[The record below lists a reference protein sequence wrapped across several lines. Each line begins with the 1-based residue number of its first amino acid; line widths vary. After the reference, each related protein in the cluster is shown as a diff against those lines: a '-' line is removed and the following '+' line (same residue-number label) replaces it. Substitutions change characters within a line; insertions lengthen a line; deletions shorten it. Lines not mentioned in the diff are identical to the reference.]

1 MENKKQ
7 LVIVPPMS
15 EPLQKLN
22 EVLNGIAVDENV
34 EISLIDDY
42 KELSQFVGSAGQS
55 LIVFSNAKKCA
66 TFLQDNRF
74 IIAKTHSKIIL
85 LTPKEIPTKTLIKFV
100 KIGLTESVLE
110 NSPPKTLL
118 YKVKLLLRS
127 IKSSSPQEDKDQV
140 VKSMMD
146 QNQAAATSGLLEKN
160 EEEKKEETLNY
171 LSEERLKNKDKGE
184 APSDEGGSLKGK
196 NNYQEESIETNW
208 KSKRKRE
215 MTSLEDESDIGKIE
229 SDDSANIDL
238 YYRGKKKSNYQEME
252 DESDLRSK
260 KSNYEESEADESLS
274 KKKQTELDLSPSTDA
289 PKKQANR
296 YDEEDDDNSLSKT
309 NNLSLDLE
317 AADDAPKKEKDLTEA
332 EKASAKKKEFDELEE
347 LFEAAKRKM
356 AEQSEDLGGHY
367 KGKVSNTDLELE
379 EDLTEEKKE
388 YDNSELYQRE
398 KQFELDLLPAAEEK
412 KRQGIE
418 EDEDEAT
425 KSRKGLVDVI
435 DSETQANDCEVDK
448 IKTNMVGEI
457 NNDSSNNLSDLD
469 IYNLAPKVKNE
480 DLDEAEA
487 SDQAKMKGLLEDS
500 EDASNEKKS
509 DYQKDD
515 DNKHKPQTELM
526 LEEALVPPSDEQCD
540 PNPLDDD
547 SDGQQRKASGLQLL
561 DENAA
566 KTRTRMEEPDA
577 HMAFKKLGQTDLE
590 LGDKEKNTHNGK
602 VDKIDTF
609 YRGGDAKKNAE
620 HSWDNLTNAKGPNN
634 NEVKKTNR
642 RPEEFSEG
650 PQKNNSGEITIDYRK
665 LKEEFD
671 YIARNGSSEESAERD
686 KGQTQ
691 GLSDSEDSG
700 SFKVIEVDTR
710 GFEFGV
716 EVLNF
721 IYQKDSKIIEFY
733 KLISEELIS
742 QYKAYP
748 LFYTYKAAEKV
759 HIPAFD
765 SLAQLGDFPIPLD
778 LKEWWNETKKDQTI
792 FDYYYN
798 KTMTTWLCRSL
809 SDKSDPS
816 AFWQDVELPTWAS
829 NELSDKK
836 VEMIFPYFDGIDR
849 MGLAIVFF
857 PDGVNPA
864 QEKSLLLTLEMARSV
879 LLDSIQRPSVSNSNS
894 NNNQEQ
900 LTDEAPGE
908 KKNIISIFS
917 GLFNRKKAS

>member
-22 EVLNGIAVDENV
+22 EVLNGIAVDENI

-55 LIVFSNAKKCA
+55 LILFSNAKKCA

-74 IIAKTHSKIIL
+74 VIAKTHSKIIL

-127 IKSSSPQEDKDQV
+127 IKSSSTQEEKDQI
-140 VKSMMD
+140 VKSMLD
-146 QNQAAATSGLLEKN
+146 QTLTAATGPLEKT
-160 EEEKKEETLNY
+160 EEDKKEDTLNY
-171 LSEERLKNKDKGE
+171 LSEERLKNKDKDKGD
-184 APSDEGGSLKGK
+184 APIDEGGNLKGK

-208 KSKRKRE
+208 KSKRKKE
-215 MTSLEDESDIGKIE
+215 TMNSLDNESDIEKID
-229 SDDSANIDL
+229 SDDSDNIDL
-238 YYRGKKKSNYQEME
+238 YYRGKKKSNYQET
-252 DESDLRSK
+252 D
-260 KSNYEESEADESLS
+260 EESNLRTKKINDEETDTDVYY
-274 KKKQTELDLSPSTDA
+274 KKNKQTEIDLSPSSDA
-289 PKKQANR
+289 DKKRTSSNQ
-296 YDEEDDDNSLSKT
+296 ETEDDNSLSKT
-309 NNLSLDLE
+309 ENLSLKLD
-317 AADDAPKKEKDLTEA
+317 AADDTAKKEIPLSEA
-332 EKASAKKKEFDELEE
+332 EKYSAKKKEFDELEE

-356 AEQSEDLGGHY
+356 AEQAEDLGGHY

-379 EDLTEEKKE
+379 ENLTKEKKE

-398 KQFELDLLPAAEEK
+398 KQFDLELHPAAEEK
-412 KRQGIE
+412 KRHGVE
-418 EDEDEAT
+418 EDDDYQE
-425 KSRKGLVDVI
+425 KKNRKGQVDAI
-435 DSETQANDCEVDK
+435 NRETQSNDCEVDK
-448 IKTNMVGEI
+448 IDTNMVGEI
-457 NNDSSNNLSDLD
+457 NNDKSNNLSELD
-469 IYNLAPKVKNE
+469 IYKLAPKVQNETLNNTE
-480 DLDEAEA
+480 DLEKAKTKNQVDD
-487 SDQAKMKGLLEDS
+487 SD
-500 EDASNEKKS
+500 DASNEKKT
-509 DYQKDD
+509 DYQDD
-515 DNKHKPQTELM
+515 QKNEENKRKQQTELM
-526 LEEALVPPSDEQCD
+526 LEEGIVPPSDD
-540 PNPLDDD
+540 LRD
-547 SDGQQRKASGLQLL
+547 SSSLNNESDNKHPKASGLQLL
-561 DENAA
+561 DENDA

-577 HMAFKKLGQTDLE
+577 HMSFKKLAQTNLE
-590 LGDKEKNTHNGK
+590 LGVKEKNIHNGN

-609 YRGGDAKKNAE
+609 YRGGDAKKNAD
-620 HSWDNLTNAKGPNN
+620 HSWDNLTNAKASNN
-634 NEVKKTNR
+634 SEIKKLNR
-642 RPEEFSEG
+642 RPDEFSEG
-650 PQKNNSGEITIDYRK
+650 LLKKNAGEITIDYRK

-671 YIARNGSSEESAERD
+671 YIARNGSSEESADRD
-686 KGQTQ
+686 GGRVQ

-700 SFKVIEVDTR
+700 TFKVIEIDTR

-733 KLISEELIS
+733 QMISEELIS
-742 QYKAYP
+742 KYKAYP
-748 LFYTYKAAEKV
+748 LFYTYKATEKV
-759 HIPAFD
+759 HIAAFD
-765 SLAQLGDFPIPLD
+765 SLVQLGDFPIPMD
-778 LKEWWNETKKDQTI
+778 LKEWWNETKKDQAI

-809 SDKSDPS
+809 NDKSDPT

-849 MGLAIVFF
+849 MGLAIIFF

-879 LLDSIQRPSVSNSNS
+879 LLDSIQRTSVSNEEN
-894 NNNQEQ
+894 
-900 LTDEAPGE
+900 LTNEAPGE
-908 KKNIISIFS
+908 KKNIINRFS
-917 GLFNRKKAS
+917 GLFNRNKAS

>member
-66 TFLQDNRF
+66 TFLQENRF

-127 IKSSSPQEDKDQV
+127 IKSSSAQEDKDQV
-140 VKSMMD
+140 VKSMLD
-146 QNQAAATSGLLEKN
+146 QNQSAATSGLLEKN

-208 KSKRKRE
+208 KSKRKKE
-215 MTSLEDESDIGKIE
+215 ITSLEDESDTEKID

-238 YYRGKKKSNYQEME
+238 YYRGKKKSNYQEIE
-252 DESDLRSK
+252 DESDLRTK
-260 KSNYEESEADESLS
+260 KSNYEESDADEGLP
-274 KKKQTELDLSPSTDA
+274 KKKQTELDLSPSSD
-289 PKKQANR
+289 PGKKQSNR
-296 YDEEDDDNSLSKT
+296 YEQEDDDNSLNKT

-356 AEQSEDLGGHY
+356 AEQAEDLGGHY

-388 YDNSELYQRE
+388 YDNSDLYQRE

-412 KRQGIE
+412 KRQRLE
-418 EDEDEAT
+418 EDEEETT

-435 DSETQANDCEVDK
+435 DSEPQANDCEVDK
-448 IKTNMVGEI
+448 INTNMVGEI
-457 NNDSSNNLSDLD
+457 NNDSSNNLSDLE

-480 DLDEAEA
+480 DSDEAEDI
-487 SDQAKMKGLLEDS
+487 DQAKMKGLLEDAD
-500 EDASNEKKS
+500 DASNEKKS
-509 DYQKDD
+509 DYQKDE
-515 DNKHKPQTELM
+515 DNKHKAQTELS
-526 LEEALVPPSDEQCD
+526 LEAAIVAPSDEQCD
-540 PNPLDDD
+540 PTLDDD

-566 KTRTRMEEPDA
+566 QTRTRMEEPDA
-577 HMAFKKLGQTDLE
+577 HMAFKKLGQTDQGP
-590 LGDKEKNTHNGK
+590 GDKEKNAHNGK

-609 YRGGDAKKNAE
+609 YRGGEAKKNAE
-620 HSWDNLTNAKGPNN
+620 HSWDNLTNAKASNN
-634 NEVKKTNR
+634 NEAKKANR

-650 PQKNNSGEITIDYRK
+650 PPKNNAGEITIDYRK

-671 YIARNGSSEESAERD
+671 YIARNGSSEESSERD
-686 KGQTQ
+686 KGQLHA
-691 GLSDSEDSG
+691 LSDSEDSG

-733 KLISEELIS
+733 KMISEELIS

-748 LFYTYKAAEKV
+748 LFYSYKAAEKV
-759 HIPAFD
+759 HIAAFD

-778 LKEWWNETKKDQTI
+778 LKEWWNETKKDQTV
-792 FDYYYN
+792 FDFYYN

-879 LLDSIQRPSVSNSNS
+879 LLDSIQRASVS
-894 NNNQEQ
+894 NNQEQ
-900 LTDEAPGE
+900 LTDEAPVE

-917 GLFNRKKAS
+917 GLFNRNKAS